1 MDRIHMVPIFSL
13 SRFVCD
19 GKENLSKVIH
29 DLIEYLGKENI
40 MLFYTKNK
48 CKF

>member
-29 DLIEYLGKENI
+29 DLKKYLGREDIRLAPAN
-40 MLFYTKNK
+40 LREEH
-48 CKF
+48 